1 MCLRRVPNARAPRR
15 RHRVIIRGTSV
26 TTQPLAKD
34 RLQAIYALPDHEVIG
49 TLLPDSLSRRL
60 ETEEAL
66 ARIAEVPGLVP
77 VAIDPGHSDDKD
89 AKVLWADLGDHPF
102 REWQFL
108 FTVRHLAEG
117 GQINDAFHTDIAILA
132 DDRVVNGGL
141 KPSGFI
147 HHISRC
153 GSTLAA
159 KALARAPQH
168 VVITQGGPL
177 QRGFWAYLT
186 DDWRKPLEATPA
198 ALRMFR
204 NLIEA
209 MTRPRR
215 PGQAVAFVKSISWN
229 VLYAEFFA
237 AAYPDVPALFLYRD
251 PVEVIASVMNETTAV
266 LHAKGS
272 REAEFLTGRAVA
284 DTAEMSDVEYLAAC
298 YARYF
303 QTVVSSKL
311 PNLTWLNY
319 TDLKPD
325 RFADIVARGLSF
337 KPPAEIVDTMLAQ
350 FQFHSKDD
358 SDSAKFKG
366 DSEEKRK
373 AMCEADKAII
383 RSICGAYLE
392 DLDRAPRNL
401 FPKA

>member
-1 MCLRRVPNARAPRR
+1 
-15 RHRVIIRGTSV
+15 V

-34 RLQAIYALPDHEVIG
+34 RLQAIYALPDHEVVG
-49 TLLPDSLSRRL
+49 ALLPESLTRRL
-60 ETEEAL
+60 EVEEAL

-77 VAIDPGHSDDKD
+77 VAIDPGHTNGPAAHPR

-108 FTVRHLAEG
+108 FTVRHLAEHG
-117 GQINDAFHTDIAILA
+117 DINEVFHTDIAILS

-153 GSTLAA
+153 GSTLTA

-168 VVITQGGPL
+168 IVITQGGPL

-186 DDWRKPLEATPA
+186 DDWRKPLEATPE

-204 NLIEA
+204 NLVQA
-209 MTRPRR
+209 MTRPRQA
-215 PGQAVAFVKSISWN
+215 GQITAFVKSISWN
-229 VLYAEFFA
+229 VLYADFFA
-237 AAYPDVPALFLYRD
+237 AAYPDVPALFLYRE

-266 LHAKGS
+266 LHAKGT
-272 REAEFLTGRAVA
+272 REAAFLTGKPVA
-284 DTAEMSDVEYLAAC
+284 DTVAMSDVEYLAEC

-303 QTVVSSKL
+303 ETAASSHI
-311 PNLTWLNY
+311 PNLSWLNY
-319 TDLKPD
+319 VDLKPEC
-325 RFADIVARGLSF
+325 FADIVARGLNFAPSVDV
-337 KPPAEIVDTMLAQ
+337 IDTMLAQ

-358 SDSAKFKG
+358 SDSATFNS
-366 DSEEKRK
+366 DSAEKRK
-373 AMCEADKAII
+373 AMSPQDQATI
-383 RSICGAYLE
+383 RRICGGYLA
-392 DLDRAPRNL
+392 DLDQADRNL
-401 FPKA
+401 FPKR